1 MTTEQPRA
9 TAPADHNG
17 RLTPDGLRR
26 GVSRWWYII
35 FLGALTFEPMLQA
48 VGAGTGVTTGSQAT
62 DWLVITALTVVGA
75 VFVIVGELGT
85 GRTKAIVAL
94 LFTVLGVTT
103 IWFISTA
110 SVFFIYAAAFT
121 AGSSSRR
128 IARRW
133 FIALSMLL
141 FVLAALSPMDMPF
154 RLGAFAAPIV
164 LVWLIGSSVMTEA
177 ENLREAARLRVD
189 NLRIERLATLGE
201 RERIARDLHDLL
213 GHTLTGIVVRAQ
225 LIRKVAPSDPERA
238 AAEATDVEHL
248 ARDALT
254 EVRAAV
260 SGWRHHALD
269 TEIDIARDVLTAAG
283 VELLVHTDTNVSMS
297 PAVEAAVALAVRE
310 AVTNVVRHADARV
323 CRIGIITAG
332 DGVRLT
338 VADDGR
344 GTGAPDGSG
353 LSGMRERITALGGHV
368 DRRMDGGTTLTITV
382 PAQGLAARPRGAKRW
397 SRDKTSSAKR

>member
-1 MTTEQPRA
+1 MFASVAARTGV
-9 TAPADHNG
+9 ADG
-17 RLTPDGLRR
+17 P
-26 GVSRWWYII
+26 GVGDWVLAI
-35 FLGALTFEPMLQA
+35 ALIA
-48 VGAGTGVTTGSQAT
+48 VGAV
-62 DWLVITALTVVGA
+62 LVVVGGLGAARTTMVVA
-75 VFVIVGELGT
+75 V
-85 GRTKAIVAL
+85 L
-94 LFTVLGVTT
+94 LTLLGVATV
-103 IWFISTA
+103 WFNTA
-110 SVFFIYAAAFT
+110 ATVFMVYAAGFV
-121 AGSSSRR
+121 AGAASRR
-128 IARRW
+128 TAHRW
-133 FIALSMLL
+133 FIGLTVLL
-141 FVLAALSPMDMPF
+141 LLLASASPIPMPF
-154 RLGAFAAPIV
+154 RLAAFAAPIV
-164 LVWLIGSSVMTEA
+164 LVWLIGNSVMTDVD
-177 ENLREAARLRVD
+177 NLRESARLRVD
-189 NLRIERLATLGE
+189 NVRIERLATLGE

-225 LIRKVAPSDPERA
+225 LIRKVAASDPARA
-238 AAEATDVEHL
+238 AAEATDVEQL

-332 DGVRLT
+332 DDVRLT

-382 PAQGLAARPRGAKRW
+382 PAQGVAA
-397 SRDKTSSAKR
+397 

>member
-1 MTTEQPRA
+1 MSTEQPRT
-9 TAPADHNG
+9 TASADQSG
-17 RLTPDGLRR
+17 RLIAVRLRR
-26 GVSRWWYII
+26 GVNRWWYII

-48 VGAGTGVTTGSQAT
+48 VGVGTGATTGSQAA
-62 DWLVITALTVVGA
+62 DWLLIIALIAIGA
-75 VFVIVGELGT
+75 VLVIVGELGT
-85 GRTKAIVAL
+85 DRTKRIVAV
-94 LFTVLGVTT
+94 LFTLLGVTT
-103 IWFISTA
+103 TWFISTA
-110 SVFFIYAAAFT
+110 TVFFVYAAAFA

-128 IARRW
+128 TARRW
-133 FIALSMLL
+133 FIALSILL
-141 FVLAALSPMDMPF
+141 LGMAALSPMDMPF
-154 RLGAFAAPIV
+154 RLGAFAVPIV

-177 ENLREAARLRVD
+177 ENLRESAHLRVD
-189 NLRIERLATLGE
+189 NVRIERLATLGE

-225 LIRKVAPSDPERA
+225 LIRKVAPSDPARA
-238 AAEATDVEHL
+238 AAEATDIEHL

-269 TEIDIARDVLTAAG
+269 TEVDIARDVLTAAG
-283 VELLVHTDTNVSMS
+283 VELLVHTETNVSMS
-297 PAVEAAVALAVRE
+297 PAVEATVALAMRE
-310 AVTNVVRHADARV
+310 AVTNVVRHAEARV

-332 DGVRLT
+332 DDVRLT

-382 PAQGLAARPRGAKRW
+382 PAQGPPAGSQAAER
-397 SRDKTSSAKR
+397 

>member
-1 MTTEQPRA
+1 V
-9 TAPADHNG
+9 
-17 RLTPDGLRR
+17 LL
-26 GVSRWWYII
+26 
-35 FLGALTFEPMLQA
+35 
-48 VGAGTGVTTGSQAT
+48 
-62 DWLVITALTVVGA
+62 LVI
-75 VFVIVGELGT
+75 
-85 GRTKAIVAL
+85 
-94 LFTVLGVTT
+94 
-103 IWFISTA
+103 
-110 SVFFIYAAAFT
+110 
-121 AGSSSRR
+121 
-128 IARRW
+128 
-133 FIALSMLL
+133 
-141 FVLAALSPMDMPF
+141 AALSPMDMPF

-177 ENLREAARLRVD
+177 ENLRESARLRVD
-189 NLRIERLATLGE
+189 NVRIERLATLGE

-225 LIRKVAPSDPERA
+225 LIRKVAPSDPARA
-238 AAEATDVEHL
+238 AAEATDVEQL

-283 VELLVHTDTNVSMS
+283 VELRVHTDTNVSMS
-297 PAVEAAVALAVRE
+297 AAVEAAVALAVRE

-332 DGVRLT
+332 DDVRLT

-368 DRRMDGGTTLTITV
+368 DRRMDGGTTLTVTV
-382 PAQGLAARPRGAKRW
+382 PAQGVAA
-397 SRDKTSSAKR
+397 

>member
-1 MTTEQPRA
+1 VTTEQPRT
-9 TAPADHNG
+9 TASADRRG
-17 RLTPDGLRR
+17 RLSAVGLRR
-26 GVSRWWYII
+26 GVSRWWYVI

-48 VGAGTGVTTGSQAT
+48 VGAGTGATTGSQAA
-62 DWLVITALTVVGA
+62 DWLLIIALIAIGA
-75 VFVIVGELGT
+75 VLVIVGELGT
-85 GRTKAIVAL
+85 DRTKIIVAVI
-94 LFTVLGVTT
+94 FTLLGVAT

-110 SVFFIYAAAFT
+110 TVFFIYAAAFA

-128 IARRW
+128 TARRW
-133 FIALSMLL
+133 FIALSVLL
-141 FVLAALSPMDMPF
+141 LVIAALSPMDMPF

-164 LVWLIGSSVMTEA
+164 LVWLIGNSVTTEA
-177 ENLREAARLRVD
+177 ENLRESARLRVD
-189 NLRIERLATLGE
+189 NVRIERLATLGE

-225 LIRKVAPSDPERA
+225 LIKKVAPSDPARA
-238 AAEATDVEHL
+238 AAEATDVERL
-248 ARDALT
+248 ARGALT

-269 TEIDIARDVLTAAG
+269 TEIDIARAALTAAG
-283 VELLVHTDTNVSMS
+283 VEPLVHTDTKVSMS

-323 CRIGIITAG
+323 CRIGVRAVG
-332 DGVRLT
+332 DELRLT

-368 DRRMDGGTTLTITV
+368 DRRMGGGTTLTITV
-382 PAQGLAARPRGAKRW
+382 PAQGVAA
-397 SRDKTSSAKR
+397 

>member
-1 MTTEQPRA
+1 MTTEQPRT
-9 TAPADHNG
+9 TASADNNG

-35 FLGALTFEPMLQA
+35 FLGSLTFEPMLQA

-62 DWLVITALTVVGA
+62 DWLVITALILVGTVL
-75 VFVIVGELGT
+75 VIVGELGT
-85 GRTKAIVAL
+85 GRSKAIVAV
-94 LFTVLGVTT
+94 LFTLLGVTT

-110 SVFFIYAAAFT
+110 SVFFIYAAAFA

-128 IARRW
+128 TARRW

-141 FVLAALSPMDMPF
+141 LAIAALSPMDMPF

-260 SGWRHHALD
+260 TGWRHHALD

-283 VELLVHTDTNVSMS
+283 VELLVHTDTSVSMS

-332 DGVRLT
+332 DDVHLT

-344 GTGAPDGSG
+344 GTGGPDGSG
-353 LSGMRERITALGGHV
+353 LSGMRERITVLGGHV

-382 PAQGLAARPRGAKRW
+382 PTQGLAARPQAAKR
-397 SRDKTSSAKR
+397 

>member
-1 MTTEQPRA
+1 
-9 TAPADHNG
+9 
-17 RLTPDGLRR
+17 
-26 GVSRWWYII
+26 
-35 FLGALTFEPMLQA
+35 MLQA
-48 VGAGTGVTTGSQAT
+48 VGAGTGATTGSQAA
-62 DWLVITALTVVGA
+62 DWLVIIALIAIGA
-75 VFVIVGELGT
+75 VLVIVGELGT
-85 GRTKAIVAL
+85 DRTKTIVTVI
-94 LFTVLGVTT
+94 FTLLGVTT

-110 SVFFIYAAAFT
+110 TVFFIYAAAFT

-128 IARRW
+128 TARRW
-133 FIALSMLL
+133 FIALSVVLL
-141 FVLAALSPMDMPF
+141 VIAALSPMDMPF

-177 ENLREAARLRVD
+177 ENLRESARLRVD
-189 NLRIERLATLGE
+189 NVRIERLATLGE

-225 LIRKVAPSDPERA
+225 LIRKVAPSDPARA
-238 AAEATDVEHL
+238 AAEATDVEQL

-310 AVTNVVRHADARV
+310 AVTNVVRHAHARV
-323 CRIGIITAG
+323 CKIGIVTAA
-332 DGVRLT
+332 DDVHLT

-382 PAQGLAARPRGAKRW
+382 PAQGVAA
-397 SRDKTSSAKR
+397 

>member
-1 MTTEQPRA
+1 MSTEQPR
-9 TAPADHNG
+9 TTSSADHTG
-17 RLTPDGLRR
+17 RLTARGLRR
-26 GVSRWWYII
+26 GVNRWWYIM

-48 VGAGTGVTTGSQAT
+48 VGVGTGATTGSQAA
-62 DWLVITALTVVGA
+62 DWLLIIALIAIGA
-75 VFVIVGELGT
+75 VLVIVGELGT
-85 GRTKAIVAL
+85 DRTKTIVAV

-110 SVFFIYAAAFT
+110 TVFFIYAAAFA

-128 IARRW
+128 AARRW

-141 FVLAALSPMDMPF
+141 LVLAALSPLEMPF
-154 RLGAFAAPIV
+154 RLGVFAAPIV

-177 ENLREAARLRVD
+177 ENLRESARLRLD
-189 NLRIERLATLGE
+189 NVRIERLATLGE

-225 LIRKVAPSDPERA
+225 LIRKVAPSDPARA
-238 AAEATDVEHL
+238 AAEAADVEQL
-248 ARDALT
+248 ARDALS

-260 SGWRHHALD
+260 SGWRHHALE
-269 TEIDIARDVLTAAG
+269 TEVDIARDVLTAAG
-283 VELLVHTDTNVSMS
+283 VELRVHTDTNVSMS

-310 AVTNVVRHADARV
+310 AVTNVVRHANARL
-323 CRIGIITAG
+323 CRIGIITDG
-332 DGVRLT
+332 DDVRLT

-368 DRRMDGGTTLTITV
+368 DRRMDHGTTLTITV
-382 PAQGLAARPRGAKRW
+382 PAQGPAARPHRAKP
-397 SRDKTSSAKR
+397 KVT